1 MTDYMEVNNFAT
13 LTGKKDSYMLMGYA
27 DKCVEC
33 HFCSGGV
40 ATLFKGHRF
49 DKNTD
54 ISNINQSDNVFLYVS
69 EGSLEIAAGHLS
81 PEILVEGT
89 MLFIPSSIS
98 LYGRTLT
105 DSNIVTCIFSRNML
119 SCGHHILKD
128 IEKEATAA
136 DAVVTYRILHAK
148 PLVSK
153 FFSLLKESLDSGLGC
168 PGFHDLKRKEL
179 IMLLVTLYTKEELF
193 HLVYPSPGYKD
204 NFKDSILRNYM
215 HIPDV
220 KTFASKANMSI
231 STFQRWF
238 KVEFGQLPGEWLKER
253 RAELV
258 LREIKNTDKGFS
270 IIADEFGF
278 SSASHFGTF
287 CKQHFGMLP
296 SQIRPKR
303 QKQETVCRLR

>member
-1 MTDYMEVNNFAT
+1 
-13 LTGKKDSYMLMGYA
+13 MGYA

-136 DAVVTYRILHAK
+136 DAVVTYR
-148 PLVSK
+148 LVRWLNI
-153 FFSLLKESLDSGLGC
+153 FLKCSATKYFDDPAGDDLGVR
-168 PGFHDLKRKEL
+168 LQL
-179 IMLLVTLYTKEELF
+179 TLPF
-193 HLVYPSPGYKD
+193 
-204 NFKDSILRNYM
+204 
-215 HIPDV
+215 
-220 KTFASKANMSI
+220 
-231 STFQRWF
+231 
-238 KVEFGQLPGEWLKER
+238 
-253 RAELV
+253 
-258 LREIKNTDKGFS
+258 
-270 IIADEFGF
+270 
-278 SSASHFGTF
+278 
-287 CKQHFGMLP
+287 
-296 SQIRPKR
+296 
-303 QKQETVCRLR
+303 